1 MYKIFLVEDEIVIRE
16 GIRNNIPWESTQ
28 YVFAGEAPDGEIA
41 LSMIGEVKPDI
52 FVADIKMPFMDGLTL
67 ARIVKRTFPAI
78 KIIIMSG
85 HDEFEFARE
94 AISIGVEEYLLKP
107 VSSSD
112 LLKAFDK
119 IAAKIDK
126 EKENHLSIEQLKKQV
141 KTNEDI
147 LKEKWLS
154 ELIEGKINTKDA
166 IESAR
171 DFNIDL
177 IAPTYL
183 AAIARITHP
192 EEAHDKLQLEDQLL
206 EAKLI
211 LNKVLQNNEAIISF
225 PGKNDYINFII
236 KHDSP
241 DAAEKSAFAFF
252 NTMKDEIEK
261 QTDCRIAAV
270 IGPAVERL
278 GEISRSYRSAGI
290 LLRRNFSL
298 GLHQIL
304 RSDESLDD
312 EINIDETRFLDL
324 VGEPLTIRLR
334 YAAKQDIESIIA
346 GYANILKDTA
356 DDNSLIEYYILGEI
370 IVASSKVVEDLG
382 GSIKEIIPFNLN
394 KYEINDILSSRD
406 IFYQKIKAL
415 LDAVIDFRDSRQG
428 GKYNAMILKAKDYID
443 RHYMDEDISLHTVA
457 SHVNFSQNHFST
469 IFSQET
475 GGNFIEYLTKV
486 RIEKAKEL
494 LVNSNLKSADIAYEV
509 GFSDPHYFSFIFKKN
524 TGISPR
530 EFRTSSATKFSKART
545 KKDCAD

>member
-28 YVFAGEAPDGEIA
+28 YIFAGEAPDGEIA

-52 FVADIKMPFMDGLTL
+52 LVADIKMPFMDGLTL
-67 ARIVKRTFPAI
+67 ARIVKKTFPWI
-78 KIIIMSG
+78 KIIILSG

-112 LLKAFDK
+112 LLKVFDK
-119 IAAKIDK
+119 VAAKIDE
-126 EKENHLSIEQLKKQV
+126 EKENHLNIEQLKKQV

-147 LKEKWLS
+147 LKEKWLN

-171 DFNIDL
+171 EFNIDL
-177 IAPTYL
+177 IAPSYL
-183 AAIARITHP
+183 AAAARITPSEQGDNQSH
-192 EEAHDKLQLEDQLL
+192 EDQLL
-206 EAKLI
+206 EARL
-211 LNKVLQNNEAIISF
+211 LLHSALQTSENIIAF
-225 PGKNDYINFII
+225 PGKNDCINFII

-241 DAAEKSAFAFF
+241 GSADEAAFAFF
-252 NTMKDEIEK
+252 NTVKDAIEK
-261 QTDCRIAAV
+261 HTDCKITAV
-270 IGPAVERL
+270 IGPSAERL
-278 GEISRSYRSAGI
+278 GEIPKSYRSAEA
-290 LLRRNFSL
+290 LLRRNLSL

-304 RSDESLDD
+304 SSDADFEDFNFDESGL
-312 EINIDETRFLDL
+312 LDL
-324 VGEPLTIRLR
+324 IGDPLTIRLR
-334 YAAKQDIESIIA
+334 YAAKKDIDVIIQ
-346 GYANILKDTA
+346 GYMDVLNDDANE
-356 DDNSLIEYYILGEI
+356 NSLLEYYILGEI
-370 IVASSKVVEDLG
+370 IVASSKIVEELG
-382 GSIKEIIPFNLN
+382 GRIKEIIPFNLN
-394 KYEINDILSSRD
+394 RFEINDILSSRE
-406 IFYQKIKAL
+406 IFYQKIKTL
-415 LDAVIDFRDSRQG
+415 LDAVIDFRDSQQG
-428 GKYNAMILKAKDYID
+428 GKYQAMILKAKDYID

-494 LVNSNLKSADIAYEV
+494 LINSNLKSADIAYEV

-530 EFRTSSATKFSKART
+530 EFRASVNNEKM
-545 KKDCAD
+545 